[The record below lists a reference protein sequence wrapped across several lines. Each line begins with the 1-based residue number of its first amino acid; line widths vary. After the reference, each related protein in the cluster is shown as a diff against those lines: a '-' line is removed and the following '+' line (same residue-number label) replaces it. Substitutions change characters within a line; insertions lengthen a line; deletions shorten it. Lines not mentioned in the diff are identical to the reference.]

1 MIIEKIFFNII
12 AIALFTIIFLK
23 LIRKNDTSYILI
35 LILEFIGIAINFTE
49 LFLSVSLNWFLKTI
63 TYILAVIIP
72 LWVLWLEYFKKMNFP
87 EFFNL
92 IIGEILIKS
101 GKQEQAKNMMLNFI
115 SKNPNSKVAHKF
127 LAECYEKEE
136 NYEAAISEYMKVTEL
151 NRNDI
156 QSAFCLA
163 NVLNKNKQ
171 KEQAIEVLQDILN
184 KKPENEQAANLLG
197 DIYFEEERYKEAAS
211 LYMTMLRY
219 HPASYDIYYSLGMTY
234 AMLNDFGRAKEFYE
248 KAAEINSMDYHAR
261 LSLGQIALA
270 YGDLDEAEKY
280 FMQGIK
286 SEETESGSYYYLSKI
301 AMLKGDED
309 KAKNYM
315 NVAVDLDPR
324 NYKLSQ
330 KDPLFMPI
338 RKEIHKPEEVEKQ
351 EDEKIEKETEKELNS
366 LTKNKEKKVYYHLF
380 KTNLLIEN
388 LSNEDLMMI
397 KNKMKKQKT
406 KEIEQKEKGQE

>member
-35 LILEFIGIAINFTE
+35 LIIEFIGIAINFTE

-63 TYILAVIIP
+63 TYILTVIIP

-115 SKNPNSKVAHKF
+115 RKNPNSKVAHKF

-184 KKPENEQAANLLG
+184 RKPENEQAANLLG

-248 KAAEINSMDYHAR
+248 KAAEINSMDYHAK

-366 LTKNKEKKVYYHLF
+366 LTKNKEKKVYNHLL

-397 KNKMKKQKT
+397 KNKMKKQKA
-406 KEIEQKEKGQE
+406 KEFEQKEKGPE